1 MTQTMTSQPSL
12 AALIL
17 LGDLLERKEAELS
30 AHDPEEQV
38 KNLNE
43 LWELYQE
50 LLS

>member
-1 MTQTMTSQPSL
+1 MAQTITSQPSL

-17 LGDLLERKEAELS
+17 LGDLLEQKEAELS
-30 AHDPEEQV
+30 SYGPEGQV